1 MHSLESGGEGGGERE
16 KEGQSCSN
24 SQCFEIV
31 SWKQN
36 LKMTDFGGLNLS
48 LPSKIADDNTFIFLY
63 FYLLKKIRFDVSCE
77 SSA

>member
-1 MHSLESGGEGGGERE
+1 MHALESGGKGVGGERR

-24 SQCFEIV
+24 SRCFEMV

-48 LPSKIADDNTFIFLY
+48 LPSKIADDNSFIFFYTFIF
-63 FYLLKKIRFDVSCE
+63 
-77 SSA
+77 